1 MHSRF
6 KKKCLSFSVNVSNT
20 NKCAKIILA
29 YFNNKVI
36 KITPI
41 KSAYSKLIY
50 CHSECKLFSCT

>member
-1 MHSRF
+1 M
-6 KKKCLSFSVNVSNT
+6 SFSVNVSNT